1 VKDRENK
8 DTENM
13 LCPQV
18 LFSFLFDTA

>member
-13 LCPQV
+13 LYPQV